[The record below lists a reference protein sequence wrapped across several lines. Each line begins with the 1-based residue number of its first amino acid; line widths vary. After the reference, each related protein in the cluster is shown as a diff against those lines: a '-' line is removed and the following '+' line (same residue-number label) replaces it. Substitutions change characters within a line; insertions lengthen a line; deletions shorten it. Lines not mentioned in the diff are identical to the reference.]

1 MEMMEDRKSLSLGR
15 VFWLDSQAAK
25 RLSGSN

>member
-1 MEMMEDRKSLSLGR
+1 MEMMEDRRSLSMGR
-15 VFWLDSQAAK
+15 VFWPDSQAAK

>member
-1 MEMMEDRKSLSLGR
+1 MEMMEDRRSLSLGR
-15 VFWLDSQAAK
+15 VFWPGSQAVK